1 MAALAFAVIA
11 FLCAVALLAVLMWPS
26 KRKDVVRP
34 TVPASRWPR
43 VE

>member
-1 MAALAFAVIA
+1 MAALLFAILA
-11 FLCAVALLAVLMWPS
+11 ALSAVALLAVLLWPS